1 MKIYLLL
8 LLLGLSLGAYRIP
21 TFGSNQGYA
30 NSYFYLDVSSIKYG
44 ESINIQVTFYGNP
57 SESCWLYYKGSS
69 THYDSDF
76 TSGSGFSSASS
87 NSHTVTSSYYYDSYY
102 SYSYEYKHSFYFTI
116 RKITNYD
123 YLLLKV
129 DKDSRYYVF
138 IYHNRYSYL
147 WILWLVIGIVFV
159 CLLIFL
165 ICFIKRRRAAQL
177 ALESQVSTLAT
188 PVYQPPVNA
197 YQPQPQP
204 QQYAQPAY
212 PPQYQYAQPPPY

>member
-30 NSYFYLDVSSIKYG
+30 GSYFYLDVSSIKYG
-44 ESINIQVTFYGNP
+44 ESINIQVTFYGYS
-57 SESCWLYYKGSS
+57 SENCWLYYKGSS
-69 THYDSDF
+69 SYSDSEF
-76 TSGSGFSSASS
+76 TSGFSYTSS
-87 NSHTVTSSYYYDSYY
+87 NTHSVTSSYYYDSYY
-102 SYSYEYKHSFYFTI
+102 SYSYEHKHSFYFTVT
-116 RKITNYD
+116 KTTYN

-129 DKDSRYYVF
+129 DKDSRYYVY
-138 IYHNRYSYL
+138 IYHNRYNYL
-147 WILWLVIGIVFV
+147 WVIWLVIGIVFV

>member
-44 ESINIQVTFYGNP
+44 ESINIQVTFYGYS
-57 SESCWLYYKGSS
+57 SENCWLYYKGSS
-69 THYDSDF
+69 SYSDSEF
-76 TSGSGFSSASS
+76 TSGFSSTSS
-87 NSHTVTSSYYYDSYY
+87 NTHSVTSSYYYDSYY
-102 SYSYEYKHSFYFTI
+102 YYTYEYKHSFYFTVT
-116 RKITNYD
+116 KTSTYN

-129 DKDSRYYVF
+129 DKDSRYYVY
-138 IYHNRYSYL
+138 IYHNRYNYL
-147 WILWLVIGIVFV
+147 WIIWLVIGIVFV

-204 QQYAQPAY
+204 QQYVQPAY